1 MSKKKILFLCTGNS
15 CRSQMAEGF
24 VNNDLSKKWK
34 AYSAGT
40 KPSGYVHP
48 MAIEAMAELGIDIS
62 KGKSKS
68 VEKFK
73 KKKFDLVVTVCN
85 NAAEGKLTK
94 GDGVPSDLPGSWPGY
109 RGPQRDGVSR
119 ENVRLAREW
128 PKGGPPVLWEVA
140 VGDGH
145 AGAAV
150 HAGRV
155 YILDYD
161 TAREEDALR
170 CLSLA
175 DGREIWR
182 WSYGVRIKQ
191 NHGMSRTVVAVT
203 DDFVVALGPK
213 GHVTCL
219 DATSGEHKWTI
230 DLVREYGMKVPL
242 WYAAQCPLIDDGIA
256 IIAPAGTDVLMMG
269 VDCESG
275 LVLWKTPNRR
285 KWEMAHTSIVPMT
298 FGGNRT
304 YVYAGMNGV
313 VGVSADDGTVVWES
327 LEWRGRMAVAAS
339 PVVAGEGRV
348 LISAGYGV
356 GAMMLGLREEKGK
369 VIAETLFK
377 LEPGVFGSEQHS
389 AVFHEGYIYGVRPN
403 GDLCCLDVDGKVLWA
418 SGKRARFFKGY
429 GPVIIADG
437 MIIAMEP
444 GSTRKPTSLLRLVE
458 ATPDGYRQL
467 AEASVLD
474 GHDAWGPMA
483 LAGGRLIV
491 RDFDNMRCLDLRGAG
506 AK

>member
-1 MSKKKILFLCTGNS
+1 LKILAIKAIPVVFALAGAVAVALLLGVGPGVDVELRVPT
-15 CRSQMAEGF
+15 EGE
-24 VNNDLSKKWK
+24 
-34 AYSAGT
+34 
-40 KPSGYVHP
+40 KPKLD
-48 MAIEAMAELGIDIS
+48 A
-62 KGKSKS
+62 
-68 VEKFK
+68 
-73 KKKFDLVVTVCN
+73 VVV
-85 NAAEGKLTK
+85 AEGKLTL
-94 GDGVPSDLPGSWPGY
+94 GDGEPSDLPGSWPCY
-109 RGPQRDGVSR
+109 RGSERDGVGR
-119 ENVRLAREW
+119 EDVRLAREW
-128 PKGGPPVLWEVA
+128 PDGGPPVLWEVA
-140 VGDGH
+140 LGDGH

-150 HAGRV
+150 HAGSV

-219 DATSGEHKWTI
+219 DATSGELKWSI
-230 DLVREYGMKVPL
+230 DLGAEYGTQVPL
-242 WYAAQCPLIDDGIA
+242 WYAAQCPLIEDGIA

-275 LVLWKTPNRR
+275 LVLWKTPNHR
-285 KWEMAHTSIVPMT
+285 KWEMAHSSIVPMT
-298 FGGNRT
+298 FAGKRM

-313 VGVSADDGTVVWES
+313 VGVSADDGTVLWES
-327 LEWRGRMAVAAS
+327 LAWRGRMAVAAS

-348 LISAGYGV
+348 FVSAGYGV
-356 GAMMLGLREEKGK
+356 GAMMLGLREDKKMRK
-369 VIAETLFK
+369 VIAEPIFT

-389 AVFHEGYIYGVRPN
+389 AVFYEGYIYGVRPN
-403 GDLCCLDVDGKVLWA
+403 GDLCCVDTDGNVLWA

-437 MIIAMEP
+437 IIIAMEP
-444 GSTRKPTSLLRLVE
+444 GSTRKPANLLRLIE
-458 ATPDGYRQL
+458 ATPDGYRPL
-467 AEASVLD
+467 AEARVLD

-491 RDFDNMRCLDLRGAG
+491 RDFDNMRCLDLRAAG
-506 AK
+506 EK